1 MMGFNPERIQEAM
14 GIMAKYKD
22 PTTNYLDANNP
33 DYLAEI
39 AALNQKYAPAQTQTQ
54 QAPVQTQQA
63 PAQTQTQQAPAQ
75 TTATSD
81 SEAPEKNYAY
91 LTSDTGATTIG
102 QGKTRIYMTDEATGR
117 QFVYSKDPGDDEG
130 YEGLSPQYYGI
141 DPSNLKIGMVLS
153 KTGSEGEFEKQ
164 DIGDNLYFGG

>member
-1 MMGFNPERIQEAM
+1 MMGFNPERFQEAM
-14 GIMAKYKD
+14 VILNKYKD

-75 TTATSD
+75 TSA
-81 SEAPEKNYAY
+81 
-91 LTSDTGATTIG
+91 
-102 QGKTRIYMTDEATGR
+102 
-117 QFVYSKDPGDDEG
+117 
-130 YEGLSPQYYGI
+130 
-141 DPSNLKIGMVLS
+141 
-153 KTGSEGEFEKQ
+153 
-164 DIGDNLYFGG
+164 